1 MRDSNRVLAIVAALG
16 CLALAASASAQ
27 TGTSSSAV
35 AGTVKDT
42 SGAVLPGVT
51 VEAASPALIE
61 KVRTV
66 VTDGGGQYKL
76 VNLPVGTYSVTFT
89 LTGFNLVKR
98 EGIELTTNFTAP
110 VNADLAVGSLEET
123 VTVTSAAPLVD
134 VQNTAVRST
143 VSRQALDTIPS
154 GRGQLSVIAFMPG
167 MAANPSSTDVGGS
180 KGDQQPFFTFHGS
193 NSSDSKFQ
201 LNGFSTSIGGGG
213 ARVFVPNPM
222 NTQEIAVELG
232 GGNAEQPNSGVQ
244 LNYISKSGSNT
255 FAGDI
260 IGSWTNGS
268 FQSNN
273 YKNSNMEARG
283 VPSTSINHLDRIEDI
298 GIGLGGA
305 LRQDKLWYYTAYRF
319 WRSGNFVAGQYF
331 SDLKAMGGDPHRPLV
346 FDKSRPAINDY
357 WGNNA
362 SIRLTWQA
370 TTRNKFNVHY
380 EWEKHCDCTHTEG
393 NNGQLQGLS
402 SGEAQDRQTED
413 LADIFETEWTFPATN
428 KLLFGGGVGLSRPLW
443 QNSPQPE
450 VTAEAVAITDA
461 VTGQRWGAEPN
472 NGANSSYY
480 KNYRNKIEPRF
491 SATYATGSH
500 AFKAGLNLIHYWGAY
515 VTRIMPNNM
524 TWTYSNGV
532 PQSVTEWD
540 TPYTVREN
548 VKADLSLYGQD
559 QWTVKHLTLNYGLRF
574 DYFRTEVPAQTL
586 DPSPLR
592 PVTINTDPVHCSPC
606 SSDFQPRL
614 SASYDLF
621 GNGKTALKV
630 GVGRY
635 VLSAGGSVFNPAN
648 SVVHSATRTWTDSNG
663 NYNPDCNLLNNAQNG
678 ECGAQNNAAFGTV
691 RVTTNIDDAARLNYR
706 RYNWQTVAGVQQELL
721 PGAAVSVT
729 YIRTSWSNFTVTR
742 NLNVTPADFDP
753 YCIPVPADSRL
764 PLSGQTLCGLYAV
777 SAAKFAVQSTN
788 SLIIPVSGVSGA
800 TQTDIF
806 NGVDVTIN
814 ARLPRGAFVTG
825 GTATG
830 RQAFNN
836 CYAAQRPDL
845 VPLGFTTASLSV
857 APGQANN
864 PNGFCSVVPP
874 FQTQVKVQGSYPL
887 PLNFQASASF
897 ISMPGIPVLAQLQVP
912 TGTVIWPNGSRPLP
926 GNAASVN
933 VANLIAPLSV
943 FEDRFNQ
950 LDLRFTR
957 VFRMGNRRFLANLDI
972 YNLMNGSGVLG
983 ENLTYGPN
991 WTKPTQLL
999 DGRIVKFGGQ
1009 FTF

>member
-66 VTDGGGQYKL
+66 VTDAGGQYKL

-110 VNADLAVGSLEET
+110 VNADLAVGSLQET
-123 VTVTSAAPLVD
+123 VTVTSAAPVVD

-143 VSRQALDTIPS
+143 VSRQALDSIPS

-273 YKNSNMEARG
+273 YKNSDMEARG

-331 SDLKAMGGDPHRPLV
+331 ADLKAMGGDPHRPLV

-413 LADIFETEWTFPATN
+413 LADIFETEWT
-428 KLLFGGGVGLSRPLW
+428 L
-443 QNSPQPE
+443 
-450 VTAEAVAITDA
+450 
-461 VTGQRWGAEPN
+461 RW
-472 NGANSSYY
+472 
-480 KNYRNKIEPRF
+480 
-491 SATYATGSH
+491 
-500 AFKAGLNLIHYWGAY
+500 
-515 VTRIMPNNM
+515 
-524 TWTYSNGV
+524 
-532 PQSVTEWD
+532 
-540 TPYTVREN
+540 
-548 VKADLSLYGQD
+548 
-559 QWTVKHLTLNYGLRF
+559 
-574 DYFRTEVPAQTL
+574 
-586 DPSPLR
+586 
-592 PVTINTDPVHCSPC
+592 
-606 SSDFQPRL
+606 
-614 SASYDLF
+614 
-621 GNGKTALKV
+621 
-630 GVGRY
+630 
-635 VLSAGGSVFNPAN
+635 
-648 SVVHSATRTWTDSNG
+648 
-663 NYNPDCNLLNNAQNG
+663 
-678 ECGAQNNAAFGTV
+678 
-691 RVTTNIDDAARLNYR
+691 
-706 RYNWQTVAGVQQELL
+706 
-721 PGAAVSVT
+721 
-729 YIRTSWSNFTVTR
+729 
-742 NLNVTPADFDP
+742 
-753 YCIPVPADSRL
+753 
-764 PLSGQTLCGLYAV
+764 
-777 SAAKFAVQSTN
+777 
-788 SLIIPVSGVSGA
+788 
-800 TQTDIF
+800 
-806 NGVDVTIN
+806 
-814 ARLPRGAFVTG
+814 
-825 GTATG
+825 
-830 RQAFNN
+830 
-836 CYAAQRPDL
+836 
-845 VPLGFTTASLSV
+845 
-857 APGQANN
+857 
-864 PNGFCSVVPP
+864 
-874 FQTQVKVQGSYPL
+874 
-887 PLNFQASASF
+887 
-897 ISMPGIPVLAQLQVP
+897 
-912 TGTVIWPNGSRPLP
+912 
-926 GNAASVN
+926 
-933 VANLIAPLSV
+933 
-943 FEDRFNQ
+943 
-950 LDLRFTR
+950 
-957 VFRMGNRRFLANLDI
+957 
-972 YNLMNGSGVLG
+972 
-983 ENLTYGPN
+983 
-991 WTKPTQLL
+991 
-999 DGRIVKFGGQ
+999 
-1009 FTF
+1009 